1 MNEWKRIAQRLK
13 ILNRDHEQLDQMVA
27 ELHACRTFAEAYQLV
42 ADFAQRLLPGLA
54 GALYMR
60 KNGIYDRAQ
69 TWGQLQGAKRHFA
82 LEECCALHRMKTHLV
97 GTPNGLGCPHVIR
110 PAGSYVCLPLM
121 LDGQALG
128 VLHLQ
133 STTRETTTKG
143 GSLLKARLAERMA
156 RHCAQKLGQL
166 RERER
171 FYNQAVR
178 DALTGLFNRGYM
190 EESLLRELALRTKRC
205 VALIMLDIDHFKDF
219 NTRFTHQGADVL
231 LRAFGGFLQKH
242 VRGADVACRYG
253 GEEFVLILP
262 GATLKVAHHRA
273 EQIRKEIKR
282 LKVTYQGR
290 TLRAV
295 TLSLG
300 IAASDEHGSRAEE
313 LLAAAAVAVRQAK
326 QQGRDRVIAAPGRA
340 EDARRGFDP
349 KSKPGRGQGKKSL
362 QATIPP

>member
-1 MNEWKRIAQRLK
+1 MNEWKKIAQRLK
-13 ILNRDHEQLDQMVA
+13 AVNRDHEQLDQMVA

-69 TWGQLQGAKRHFA
+69 TWGRLQGAKRHFA

-97 GTPNGLGCPHVIR
+97 GTPNGLTCPHIIR

-133 STTRETTTKG
+133 TREAAAKS
-143 GSLLKARLAERMA
+143 GSFLKVRLAEKMA

-166 RERER
+166 REREK
-171 FYNQAVR
+171 FYDQAVR

-190 EESLLRELALRTKRC
+190 EESLWRELALRTKRC
-205 VALIMLDIDHFKDF
+205 VALIMLDIDHFKSF
-219 NTRFTHQGADVL
+219 NTRFTHQGADAL
-231 LRAFGGFLQKH
+231 LRAFGDFLQKH

-262 GATLKVAHHRA
+262 GATLEVARQRA
-273 EQIRKEIKR
+273 EQIRKEVKR
-282 LKVTYQGR
+282 LRVTYQGKM
-290 TLRAV
+290 LRSV

-300 IAASDEHGSRAEE
+300 IAASEEHGTKAED
-313 LLAAAAVAVRQAK
+313 LLAGAAVALQRAK
-326 QQGRDRVIAAPGRA
+326 EQGRDRVIVEDVRRA
-340 EDARRGFDP
+340 FEGKG
-349 KSKPGRGQGKKSL
+349 KSERVQGKKRL
-362 QATIPP
+362 QAAVPP

>member
-1 MNEWKRIAQRLK
+1 MDMWKKYEQRFKAL
-13 ILNRDHEQLDQMVA
+13 EQLERMVA
-27 ELHACRTFAEAYQLV
+27 ELHACRTLPEVYQLI
-42 ADFAQRLLPGLA
+42 ADFAQRLLLGLA

-60 KNGIYDRAQ
+60 ENGIYERVQ
-69 TWGQLQGAKRHFA
+69 TWGQLAAKRHFT
-82 LEECCALHRMKTHLV
+82 LEECCALQRMRTHRV
-97 GTPNGLGCPHVIR
+97 DTPNGLGCPHVIR

-133 STTRETTTKG
+133 GTTPEAAAMSR
-143 GSLLKARLAERMA
+143 SLLKARLAEKMA

-171 FYNQAVR
+171 FYDQAVR

-190 EESLLRELALRTKRC
+190 EESLWRELALRTKRC

-231 LRAFGGFLQKH
+231 LRAFGDFLQKH

-262 GATLKVAHHRA
+262 GASVEVARQRA
-273 EQIRKEIKR
+273 DRIRKEVKR
-282 LKVTYQGR
+282 LKVTYQGK

-300 IAASDEHGSRAEE
+300 IAASDEHGARAED
-313 LLAAAAVAVRQAK
+313 LLAAAAIALRQAK
-326 QQGRDRVIAAPGRA
+326 QQGRDRVIVAKR
-340 EDARRGFDP
+340 
-349 KSKPGRGQGKKSL
+349 L
-362 QATIPP
+362 QPT